1 MNSHSPSTDII
12 DEQAPEGGAPTLS
25 LLRQDTRGL
34 STVEYI
40 ILLSLIVVAAF
51 GTWQKIGGKIKSE
64 TVDANTALQE
74 L

>member
-1 MNSHSPSTDII
+1 MNETSPQNDNPQT
-12 DEQAPEGGAPTLS
+12 ALAK
-25 LLRQDTRGL
+25 LRRDTRGL

-51 GTWQKIGGKIKSE
+51 GTWKKIGNKILKE
-64 TVDANTALQE
+64 TKEANTELQK